1 MKRFILILF
10 ALLSLSATALQAQD
24 TPKVKTI
31 PVESQAINVQLS
43 PDGHTLAVYNNFQ
56 VYNEAALPELVP
68 VTFYDANTGEVI
80 GSLDSFADWVTG
92 LSFNSDGS
100 QLVTFHRNGDLN
112 LWNVADL
119 SLIKTIPTYTYGGST
134 VQFAADDHTVL
145 YRTGQFV
152 LGLLDLDTGAIT
164 HLFGEHMDTFDQFA
178 TNYIQ
183 FPGQGDIL
191 LAAAELSP
199 DGHWLAV
206 STANDAVYLWDVAS
220 GERFQ
225 LRDAS
230 EKVAQFSIR
239 AFAFSGDS
247 GQLIYFDG
255 DDSRTHVWNVSDRSE
270 APALDFGGSAFTI
283 TPDAGK
289 LAWIDKDSKTVYLAD
304 LATGSAPVE
313 LFTLP
318 DGTRIIPAVT
328 SLAFTADQSELVVGG
343 LYGSDEVSNIY
354 LIHLAS

>member
-31 PVESQAINVQLS
+31 PVDSLAAQVTLS

-56 VYNEAALPELVP
+56 VYNEAASPELVP
-68 VTFYDANTGEVI
+68 VTFYDIDTGEVT
-80 GSLDSFADWVTG
+80 GSLDSFTDWVTG

-119 SLIKTIPTYTYGGST
+119 SLIKTIPTYIYGGST
-134 VQFAADDHTVL
+134 VQFAADDHSVL

-152 LGLLDLDTGAIT
+152 LGLLDLDSGATT
-164 HLFGEHMDTFDQFA
+164 HLFGEHVDTFDEFG
-178 TNYIQ
+178 TNYAQ

-191 LAAAELSP
+191 IAAAELSP

-206 STANDAVYLWDVAS
+206 STANDAVYLWDVA
-220 GERFQ
+220 GDERYQ
-225 LRDAS
+225 LRGNS
-230 EKVAQFSIR
+230 EQVVQLSIR

-270 APALDFGGSAFTI
+270 APALDFGGAAFAI
-283 TPDAGK
+283 TTDASK
-289 LAWIDKDSKTVYLAD
+289 LAWIDREANAVSVAD
-304 LATGSAPVE
+304 LTAGSAPTE
-313 LFTLP
+313 LFALP
-318 DGTRIIPAVT
+318 DGARIPPNIT
-328 SLAFTADQSELVVGG
+328 SVSFTPDGSQLILGG
-343 LYGSDEVSNIY
+343 LFSSDGASNIY
-354 LIHLAS
+354 LIHLAP